1 MAKRIIAGILGTLA
15 VFASLLP
22 SGYAF
27 EIFKDFKNPDVSF
40 WSNVLGVLFMCS
52 IALVGL
58 WVGIRFLRFASSG
71 RSQQSNSWME
81 PVLLGIGFFFPGFV
95 LSLPLTVLWARLTW
109 PGNDGKIDLAL
120 QVSVFV
126 GAAAAT
132 ICTILLIRKRILR
145 HTS

>member
-1 MAKRIIAGILGTLA
+1 MARRIIAGILGTLA

-22 SGYAF
+22 LGYAF

-40 WSNVLGVLFMCS
+40 WPNVLGVLFMCS
-52 IALVGL
+52 IALAGL
-58 WVGIRFLRFASSG
+58 WVGMRFVRFASSG
-71 RSQQSNSWME
+71 RSQQSNSWMK

-95 LSLPLTVLWARLTW
+95 FSLPITMLWASRTW
-109 PGNDGKIDLAL
+109 PGDEGKIDLAL
-120 QVSVFV
+120 QVSVLV

-145 HTS
+145 HMS